1 MFKHILVPA
10 DMTEESLRALTVA
23 AEMATYGTSRVTVL
37 HVIEILDDVGYEEHK
52 DFYENLK
59 KRSQKKMDQIADP
72 PEADKVLIDKRIR
85 FGKRVGE
92 ILRFADE
99 NEVDLIVLVSHRIDR
114 DNPTQG
120 WGTISHQISILA
132 HCPVMMVK

>member
-1 MFKHILVPA
+1 MFNHILVPT
-10 DMTEESLRALTVA
+10 DMTDNSLKVLTVA
-23 AEMATYGTSRVTVL
+23 VDMASYGTSRVTLL

-59 KRSQKKMDQIADP
+59 MRSQEKMDQIADP
-72 PEADKVLIDKRIR
+72 PAAEKVLIDKRIR

-99 NEVDLIVLVSHRIDR
+99 NRIDLIVLASHKIDR
-114 DNPTQG
+114 ENPTQG
-120 WGTISHQISILA
+120 WGTISHQVSILA